1 MVDSDE
7 TNILDNIEKLQN
19 TEQQLIT
26 RLNTLTSQSGGTISD
41 EVTTLIQQINNISD
55 TRIALFQTLS
65 ERASILQSGVANS
78 REDLVAQ
85 MTLLNVVEDQLS
97 QAKTK
102 LSSLQGKNDTK
113 LRLVQINTYYG
124 QRYEAQSELM
134 KLVILV
140 CIPILILF
148 ILKKKGMLPETI
160 GKYAIGIT
168 IAVGAIFV
176 IRKAWD
182 ISMRNNMNFD
192 EYDWKYESPSDHTP
206 SIWEYNKKN
215 LFNFDNPIKTVIGN
229 LGLCVGADCCANGLY
244 FDEDKQKCSTR
255 EHFSGKLVGT
265 PVADFEENIQ
275 TGDVLPFTD
284 GMNYASL

>member
-1 MVDSDE
+1 MADSDQ
-7 TNILDNIEKLQN
+7 TILDNIDKLQN
-19 TEQQLIT
+19 TEQALID
-26 RLNTLTSQSGGTISD
+26 RLNVISSQS
-41 EVTTLIQQINNISD
+41 TTNPSEITSIITQINNISD
-55 TRIALFQTLS
+55 GRNALFKTLS
-65 ERASILQSGVANS
+65 DRANILQTGASNS

-85 MTLLNVVEDQLS
+85 MTLINVVEDQLN

-113 LRLVQINTYYG
+113 MRLVQINTYYG

-160 GKYAIGIT
+160 SKYAIGIT
-168 IAVGAIFV
+168 IAVGGIFV
-176 IRKAWD
+176 ISKAWD

-192 EYDWKYESPSDHTP
+192 EYDWKYEDPSDHTP
-206 SIWEYNKKN
+206 SIWQYNKKN

-265 PVADFEENIQ
+265 PVTNFEENKQ
-275 TGDVLPFTD
+275 AGDVLPFTD

>member
-1 MVDSDE
+1 MADSDQ
-7 TNILDNIEKLQN
+7 TILDNIDKLQN
-19 TEQQLIT
+19 TEQALID
-26 RLNTLTSQSGGTISD
+26 RLNVISSQS
-41 EVTTLIQQINNISD
+41 TTNPSEITSIITQINNISD
-55 TRIALFQTLS
+55 GRNALFKTLS
-65 ERASILQSGVANS
+65 DRANILQTGASNS

-85 MTLLNVVEDQLS
+85 ITLLNVVEDQLN
-97 QAKTK
+97 QARTK

-182 ISMRNNMNFD
+182 ISTRNNMNFD
-192 EYDWKYESPSDHTP
+192 EYDWKYEDPSDHTP

-265 PVADFEENIQ
+265 PVTNFEENKQ
-275 TGDVLPFTD
+275 AGDVLPFTD

>member
-1 MVDSDE
+1 MID
-7 TNILDNIEKLQN
+7 
-19 TEQQLIT
+19 
-26 RLNTLTSQSGGTISD
+26 RLNVISSQS
-41 EVTTLIQQINNISD
+41 TTNPSEITSIITQINNISD
-55 TRIALFQTLS
+55 GRNALFKTLS
-65 ERASILQSGVANS
+65 DRANILQTGASNS

-85 MTLLNVVEDQLS
+85 MTLINVVEDQLN

-113 LRLVQINTYYG
+113 MRLVQINTYYG

-192 EYDWKYESPSDHTP
+192 EYDWKYEDPSDHTP

-265 PVADFEENIQ
+265 PVTDFEENKEA
-275 TGDVLPFTD
+275 GAVLPFTD

>member
-1 MVDSDE
+1 MSDE
-7 TNILDNIEKLQN
+7 INLLDNIEKLQY
-19 TEQQLIT
+19 TEQELIN
-26 RLNTLTSQSGGTISD
+26 RLNTISSQTGGTITD
-41 EVTTLIQQINNISD
+41 EITTLVEQINNISD
-55 TRIALFQTLS
+55 TRIALFKTLS
-65 ERASILQSGVANS
+65 ERASILQTGVVNS

-97 QAKTK
+97 QSKLK
-102 LSSLQGKNDTK
+102 LSGLKGKNDTK
-113 LRLVQINTYYG
+113 MRLVQINTYYG

-160 GKYAIGIT
+160 AKYAIGIT

-192 EYDWKYESPSDHTP
+192 EYDWKYESPADHTP

-215 LFNFDNPIKTVIGN
+215 LFNFDSPIKTIIGN

-255 EHFSGKLVGT
+255 EHFCGGKLVGT
-265 PVADFEENIQ
+265 PVADFEENKQ
-275 TGDVLPFTD
+275 PGDVLPFTD
-284 GMNYASL
+284 GLNYASL

>member
-1 MVDSDE
+1 MVDNDE

-168 IAVGAIFV
+168 IAVGGIFV

-192 EYDWKYESPSDHTP
+192 EYDWKYEDPSDHTP

-229 LGLCVGADCCANGLY
+229 LGLCVGADCCSNGLY

-265 PVADFEENIQ
+265 TVADFEENKQ
-275 TGDVLPFTD
+275 AGDVLPFTD

>member
-1 MVDSDE
+1 MADSDQ
-7 TNILDNIEKLQN
+7 TILDNIDKLQN
-19 TEQQLIT
+19 TEQALID
-26 RLNTLTSQSGGTISD
+26 RLNVISSQSTTNPSEITSIITQINSISD
-41 EVTTLIQQINNISD
+41 G
-55 TRIALFQTLS
+55 RIALFKTLS
-65 ERASILQSGVANS
+65 DRANILQTGASNS

-85 MTLLNVVEDQLS
+85 ITLLNVVEDQLN
-97 QAKTK
+97 QARTK

-168 IAVGAIFV
+168 IAVGGIFV
-176 IRKAWD
+176 IRKVWD

-192 EYDWKYESPSDHTP
+192 EYDWKYEDPSDHTP

-265 PVADFEENIQ
+265 PVTNFEENKQ
-275 TGDVLPFTD
+275 AGDVLPFTD